1 METAKQNIENFINS
15 TNFNPTLGKNWYNMA
30 NQDNRQLINELNLN
44 TKITIYDICLIC
56 SILSPANKWETNLL
70 DTKNLLTWFFKDRH
84 QLDQPKKP
92 SFFTYGQNVN
102 KAKEYLIARSNFR
115 LINPH
120 LDSYQVWRNFGSEWV
135 KNNMKAQKTLNFFY
149 NLSNPDYLNNEGI
162 YFTIDRHMLKIA
174 GIDKQSLTIKQYNEL
189 KKIFFEVFKESKIDC
204 LFHEFQAIL
213 WTNYV
218 YIKRGIL
225 HY

>member
-15 TNFNPTLGKNWYNMA
+15 TNFNPTLGKNWYTMA

-70 DTKNLLTWFFKDRH
+70 DTKNLLTWFFVDK
-84 QLDQPKKP
+84 LDLSKKP

-115 LINPH
+115 LINDH

-149 NLSNPDYLNNEGI
+149 NLSNPDYLNSEGI

-174 GIDKQSLTIKQYNEL
+174 GIDKQSITIKQYNEL
-189 KKIFFEVFKESKIDC
+189 KNIFFEVYKESKIEC

-213 WTNYV
+213 WANYV